1 MYFKILKTFSTKI
14 LSFLIAVTILF
25 STSSFMVD
33 MHFCCDKLVNFSILG
48 KAKVCNEEVDKKSNK
63 ECTTLQEK
71 DCCSNQTIVKDADDT
86 FNKTTTTLDSE
97 TLFFISTYSNSYAN
111 ILFYEFT
118 EDENSFQTYRPP
130 LLSID
135 VIILNERFLI

>member
-1 MYFKILKTFSTKI
+1 
-14 LSFLIAVTILF
+14 
-25 STSSFMVD
+25 MVD